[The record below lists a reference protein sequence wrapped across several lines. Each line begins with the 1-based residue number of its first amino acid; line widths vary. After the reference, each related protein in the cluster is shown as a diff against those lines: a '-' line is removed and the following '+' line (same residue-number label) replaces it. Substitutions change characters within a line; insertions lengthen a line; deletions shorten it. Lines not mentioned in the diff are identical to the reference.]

1 MFRAGVIHRVLATA
15 DDDSTW
21 SAADNGRART
31 LDARYSA
38 LGVSE
43 EERRRLLPCAVLR
56 AKFPGI
62 RFPVDIETRMA
73 SLECKN

>member
-1 MFRAGVIHRVLATA
+1 MFRAGVIHRGLATA

-21 SAADNGRART
+21 SAADRGRART

-43 EERRRLLPCAVLR
+43 EERRRLVPCAVLQR
-56 AKFPGI
+56 KFPGI
-62 RFPVDIETRMA
+62 HFPADIETRLA
-73 SLECKN
+73 TLVCKN